1 MTLGELLSRVPEFA
15 TFTLTDKVRL
25 FAWHLHVNRGKER
38 FATREIVGCFDEIH
52 THRPGNA
59 SQLITNLASQRHIIS
74 DRNGH
79 RLAKD
84 VRESLDAKYGGRSE
98 TVTVDRLLS
107 ELPTLLSSPAQ
118 QNYLEEALICF
129 RSKAFRAAI
138 VMTWNVAYDHLVTV
152 VAASHLPAF
161 NMQASTVLGPK
172 KSGLAKR
179 DDFQRL
185 QESEVI
191 TVCNAANIIS
201 KEVAKVY
208 TDKLNKRNSA
218 AHPSGST
225 IDKLQA
231 EAFIS
236 DLIKN
241 GMTKVC

>member
-1 MTLGELLSRVPEFA
+1 MTLNELLSRVHEFGS
-15 TFTLTDKVRL
+15 FTLTDKVRL
-25 FAWHLHVNRGKER
+25 FAWHLHINRGKER
-38 FATREIVGCFDEIH
+38 FSTREIVGCFDEIH
-52 THRPGNA
+52 MHRPGNA
-59 SQLITNLASQRHIIS
+59 SQLVTNLVSQRHIIS
-74 DRNGH
+74 DRNGY

-84 VRESLDAKYGGRSE
+84 VRESLDSKYGGRTE
-98 TVTVDRLLS
+98 TVIVDKLLS
-107 ELPTLLSSPAQ
+107 ELPALLSSPAQ
-118 QNYLEEALICF
+118 QAYLEEALICF
-129 RSKAFRAAI
+129 RNKAFRAAI
-138 VMTWNVAYDHLVTV
+138 VMAWNVAYDHLVTV
-152 VAASHLPAF
+152 VAGSHLPAF
-161 NMQASTVLGPK
+161 NANAAVVLGPK
-172 KSGLAKR
+172 KSGLVKR

-191 TVCNAANIIS
+191 TVCNAANVIS

-241 GMTKVC
+241 GMTKIC